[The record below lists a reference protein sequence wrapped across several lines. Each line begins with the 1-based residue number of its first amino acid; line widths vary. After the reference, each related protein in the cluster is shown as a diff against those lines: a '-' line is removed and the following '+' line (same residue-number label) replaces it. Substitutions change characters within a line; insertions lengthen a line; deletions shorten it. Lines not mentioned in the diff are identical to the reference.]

1 MIAVV
6 QRVSRASV
14 TVQDKLVGQ
23 IGLGMVILLGVAQD
37 DRSEDIEALVR
48 KICSLRIF
56 EDHDGK
62 MNLEPKECQAEFLV
76 VSQFTLLGD
85 CRKGK
90 RPSFDR
96 AAEPQKA
103 QEYYESFVEQI
114 RRQGFNVQTGLFAA
128 MMDVELVND
137 GPVTLIIDS
146 KLLGIKR

>member
-1 MIAVV
+1 MIAVI

-14 TVQDKLVGQ
+14 TVQDKVVGR

-37 DRSEDIEALVR
+37 DQPQDIDTLVR

-56 EDHDGK
+56 EDENGK
-62 MNLEPKECQAEFLV
+62 MNLEAKDVSAEFLV

-96 AAEPQKA
+96 AAEPGMA
-103 QEYYESFVEQI
+103 REYYERFIESV
-114 RRQGFNVQTGLFAA
+114 RAQGFSVQTGVFAA
-128 MMDVELVND
+128 MMDVDLVND
-137 GPVTLIIDS
+137 GPVTLILDS
-146 KLLGIKR
+146 KQLGLKE